1 MTGGEFSRAKPAAPM
16 VHPVTG
22 QAEEWTH
29 EECVEYEVARET
41 LGGLIGY
48 RSAWIGK
55 EEAKPNPD
63 RAAIA
68 RWEVETDSLVA
79 ELRGLDVRGRE
90 NIARVLRDYGA
101 ELRRLNG
108 LPPSHGCAPGAG
120 PTVFDLDG
128 PATSYRID

>member
-1 MTGGEFSRAKPAAPM
+1 MTDGEFSRAKTAAPL

-48 RSAWIGK
+48 RSAWIDVEG
-55 EEAKPNPD
+55 AKPIPD

-68 RWEVETDSLVA
+68 RWEAETDNLVA
-79 ELRGLDVRGRE
+79 ELRGLDVRDRA
-90 NIARVLRDYGA
+90 NVARILRDYGG

-108 LPPSHGCAPGAG
+108 RPESPGYQTGPAPA
-120 PTVFDLDG
+120 VFDLDG